1 MHLGL
6 ALLAA
11 PFAAIGLVA
20 TGAVTDS
27 GLAIFTTVAAATI
40 LAAFALL
47 WKAIVRVLRDEVR
60 QIVRD
65 ELHQAGHR
73 RAEDATDA

>member
-20 TGAVTDS
+20 TAVTDS

-65 ELHQAGHR
+65 ELHQTGHR